1 MTVNLEGILNSFL
14 MTKGFGRNRETR
26 KIGVNDNVCK
36 FLIAINAKYEDKIME
51 HWGLSEIFLFTEEKS
66 SLNLL
71 SSSSP

>member
-1 MTVNLEGILNSFL
+1 

-36 FLIAINAKYEDKIME
+36 FLIVINTKYEDKIME
-51 HWGLSEIFLFTEEKS
+51 HWGLPEIFLLTEEKS
-66 SLNLL
+66 SLNLR